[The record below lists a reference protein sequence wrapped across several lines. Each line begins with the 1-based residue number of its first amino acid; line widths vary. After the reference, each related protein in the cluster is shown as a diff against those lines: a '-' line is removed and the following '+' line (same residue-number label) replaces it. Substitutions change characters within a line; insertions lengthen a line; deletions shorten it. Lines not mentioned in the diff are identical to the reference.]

1 VLTRVLARYL
11 VLTPTFR
18 LPHDSTY
25 LPDSATYVQNIST
38 LYRLCI
44 TFLGRQTPSDFIT
57 QCFCHANTTP
67 RSDPTHQGVDLHV
80 NSQHI
85 NAMFTPHS
93 ESVQTLHRMRPAA
106 LGPVRAGPAP
116 PPEFS
121 HPRLRSPH
129 LPCPLQRLPG
139 PLQHHRGVFPV
150 ETRPGVTQGPA
161 SMRCRRVSS
170 LRSYPVPTFP
180 RTFRCRWPP
189 AYTSS

>member
-1 VLTRVLARYL
+1 VSSDFLCSLIFLRSSV
-11 VLTPTFR
+11 
-18 LPHDSTY
+18 PHS
-25 LPDSATYVQNIST
+25 SYVQNIST

-139 PLQHHRGVFPV
+139 PLRHHRGVFPV

-170 LRSYPVPTFP
+170 LRSYPVPIIA
-180 RTFRCRWPP
+180 RTLRC
-189 AYTSS
+189 